1 VIDDVVLPPGPG
13 GWWHDYV
20 CPAHGLELNHSGLLT
35 GAFPEAGA
43 SCTHGCTIDTPKV
56 RGAWTVLA
64 HQACGRRILEL
75 AESLDP
81 ADNEVALS
89 LLSRYAGRY
98 AELPANHQ
106 DAQSWM
112 LRGRLFQQALT
123 EAIWAVTIGR
133 ASWLL
138 ADRGV
143 EVVPEVRELLASLV
157 TAAGAA
163 RAALIDDGRF
173 TSNYVAWFC
182 AAGAV
187 CSRDPDWLEGPQGL
201 YAHVLAATHSDG
213 WQWEASTYYHSFV
226 LRAAVLAVAAVPG
239 AKPPPDVR
247 DRLATMVDV
256 LAILRTAGGLLP
268 ALHDGPYDRPG
279 FDDELAELA
288 KLISG
293 GPPPPGTGVTVF
305 HEAGYAVLRGSGLHA
320 VVDFGPH
327 GGSHGHR
334 DKLAL
339 YLYGA
344 TTSWQPD
351 PGQVPYGHASW
362 RRYYASAAAHPTY
375 SVDGLEQAE
384 CGGRLVEATD
394 RSVTV
399 ECTDVFPGVTA
410 RRRLTLTDDGLLD
423 ELTIEAE
430 RPSRLT
436 AHLRPAVPVEV
447 RPDTTRW
454 SGDEVLL
461 GEHSCDVPAEFAAR
475 PGPGPADD
483 PQRVV
488 THIDWTAYDATAAT
502 FRSTY
507 RVED

>member
-1 VIDDVVLPPGPG
+1 MVQVTLPQGQG

-20 CPAHGLELNHSGLLT
+20 CPVHGVELGHAGLLS
-35 GAFPEAGA
+35 GAFPAEGA
-43 SCTHGCTIDTPKV
+43 PCVYGCSLDTPKV

-64 HQACGRRILEL
+64 HQTCGRRILEL

-81 ADNEVALS
+81 ADNDAALG
-89 LLSRYAGRY
+89 LLTQYARLY
-98 AELPANHQ
+98 AALPAAHEG
-106 DAQSWM
+106 AQAWM

-138 ADRGV
+138 ADRGLGLG
-143 EVVPEVRELLASLV
+143 PEVGELLTSL
-157 TAAGAA
+157 AGAAEEA
-163 RAALIDDGRF
+163 RAALVEDRF

-187 CSRDPDWLEGPQGL
+187 CSRDPEWLEGQHGL
-201 YAHVLAATHSDG
+201 YNHLLAATSPDG

-226 LRAAVLAVAAVPG
+226 LRAALLAIAAVPG
-239 AKPPPDVR
+239 ANPPSDVR
-247 DRLATMVDV
+247 DRLASMADV
-256 LAILRTAGGLLP
+256 LATLRTAGGLLP
-268 ALHDGPYDRPG
+268 ALHDGPYGRPG

-293 GPPPPGTGVTVF
+293 TPRPAGVTVF
-305 HEAGYAVLRGSGLHA
+305 RDAGYAVLRGAGLHA
-320 VVDFGPH
+320 IVDFGPH

-344 TTSWQPD
+344 TSAWQPD
-351 PGQVPYGHASW
+351 PGQVPYGHAGW
-362 RRYYASAAAHPTY
+362 RRYYASAAAHPTF
-375 SVDGLEQAE
+375 SVDGMEQAE
-384 CGGRLVEATD
+384 CSGRLVDVSE

-399 ECTDVFPGVTA
+399 ECTDAFPGVVA
-410 RRRLTLTDDGLLD
+410 QRRLTLTDDGLLD
-423 ELTIEAE
+423 ELTIAAA
-430 RPSRLT
+430 RPCRLT

-447 RPDTTRW
+447 RPGSTRW
-454 SGDEVLL
+454 GGDQVLV

-488 THIDWTAYDATAAT
+488 THIDWTAYDAAKAT
-502 FRSTY
+502 FRSRY